1 MVFDF
6 LRATD
11 THKAFLSFIRD
22 RSRFVSDTEIQ
33 ASIRQNVLAKWAA
46 ESDGFRSFLRN
57 DSHRRR
63 ILRMAELDAIDRAI
77 LKALQENARMTN
89 AELAETVGLSPSACS
104 RRHDMLE
111 KSGVISGY
119 HARLSH
125 KAIDYKMMVI
135 VHISLSGQ
143 FAKTLTEFEAAVKR
157 CPNVLVCYLM
167 SGEYDY
173 ILRVAAKDLE
183 DYERIHRD
191 WLSALPHVVKINS
204 SFALREVIE
213 RPNVGL

>member
-1 MVFDF
+1 M
-6 LRATD
+6 
-11 THKAFLSFIRD
+11 
-22 RSRFVSDTEIQ
+22 
-33 ASIRQNVLAKWAA
+33 SI
-46 ESDGFRSFLRN
+46 
-57 DSHRRR
+57 
-63 ILRMAELDAIDRAI
+63 DAIDAAI
-77 LKALQENARMTN
+77 LRILQQNGRIAN
-89 AELAETVGLSPSACS
+89 AELAEKVGLSASACS
-104 RRHDMLE
+104 RRVDILE
-111 KSGVISGY
+111 KTGVISGY

-125 KAIDYKMMVI
+125 KALDYRIMVI

-143 FAKTLTEFEAAVKR
+143 FAKTLTEFEAAVKL

-204 SFALREVIE
+204 SFSLREIID
-213 RPNVGL
+213 RPNVGV

>member
-1 MVFDF
+1 
-6 LRATD
+6 LAT
-11 THKAFLSFIRD
+11 
-22 RSRFVSDTEIQ
+22 
-33 ASIRQNVLAKWAA
+33 
-46 ESDGFRSFLRN
+46 
-57 DSHRRR
+57 
-63 ILRMAELDAIDRAI
+63 MDAIDAAI
-77 LKALQENARMTN
+77 LRILQQNGRIAN
-89 AELAETVGLSPSACS
+89 AELAEKVGLSASACS
-104 RRHDMLE
+104 RRVDILE

-125 KAIDYKMMVI
+125 KALDYRIMVI

-143 FAKTLTEFEAAVKR
+143 FAKTLTEFEAAVKL

-204 SFALREVIE
+204 SFSLREIID
-213 RPNVGL
+213 RPNVGV

>member
-1 MVFDF
+1 MAV
-6 LRATD
+6 D
-11 THKAFLSFIRD
+11 TID
-22 RSRFVSDTEIQ
+22 
-33 ASIRQNVLAKWAA
+33 AA
-46 ESDGFRSFLRN
+46 IL
-57 DSHRRR
+57 R
-63 ILRMAELDAIDRAI
+63 ILQQNGRIA
-77 LKALQENARMTN
+77 N
-89 AELAETVGLSPSACS
+89 AELAEKIGLSASACS
-104 RRHDMLE
+104 RRVDILE
-111 KSGVISGY
+111 KTGVISGY

-125 KAIDYKMMVI
+125 KALDYRIMVV

-143 FAKTLTEFEAAVKR
+143 FAKTLTEFEAAVKL

-204 SFALREVIE
+204 SFSLREIID
-213 RPNVGL
+213 RPNVGV